1 MSRFVLIFPLGVAV
15 GLTGCGACRTS
26 NFVSERPYSCNRCL
40 DNVQPPRHAAAPGLP
55 PGRQNFA
62 AVPAPS
68 PAKPLPDAPPGPAVE
83 GGSATFVPP
92 SGDSPPP
99 PPSDALS
106 RIDEPLPRS
115 SAPSADMGSPDV
127 RLGPPAPI
135 RREAASTPPDA
146 TKEPPV
152 ANVPGA
158 DKRPKSTDPDNKEM
172 PQAIDLPGFAI
183 AAPGV
188 ANGIKP
194 FPDGIAW
201 LAEKG
206 YKTVLHLRGPAED
219 TAATRRMFEGKGLKY
234 VSLEGSPAR
243 LSKDVYEAFV
253 KQVKDADSHPLF
265 VYDKDGSV
273 AGGLWYLYYRVEKN
287 ETDEKARAEAQRLGL
302 RFDDDPEHQAMVL
315 AAQRLLS
322 ELKP

>member
-1 MSRFVLIFPLGVAV
+1 MSRFVLIIPLGVAV

-26 NFVSERPYSCNRCL
+26 NFVAQAPYSCNRCI
-40 DNVQPPRHAAAPGLP
+40 DTVQPPRHGAVPGP
-55 PGRQNFA
+55 PGSRSFA

-68 PAKPLPDAPPGPAVE
+68 PGKPLPPAPAPTPGPAVE

-92 SGDSPPP
+92 SGEAPPP
-99 PPSDALS
+99 PPDVLS
-106 RIDEPLPRS
+106 RADDLPKS
-115 SAPSADMGSPDV
+115 SAPSADPSSPDV

-135 RREAASTPPDA
+135 RRESASIPPDA
-146 TKEPPV
+146 TMEPPL
-152 ANVPGA
+152 ANVPG
-158 DKRPKSTDPDNKEM
+158 DPRRDGGAADNKDL

-188 ANGIKP
+188 ASGLKP

-206 YKTVLHLRGPAED
+206 YKTVLHLRAPGED
-219 TAATRRMFEGKGLKY
+219 TAATRRMFEGKGMRY
-234 VSLEGSPAR
+234 VSLVGSPAR
-243 LSKDVYEAFV
+243 LSKQLYDSFV
-253 KQVKDADSHPLF
+253 RLVKAAENHPLF

-273 AGGLWYLYYRVEKN
+273 AGGLWYLYYRVERN
-287 ETDEKARAEAQRLGL
+287 EPDEKARAEAQRLGL

-315 AAQRLLS
+315 AAQKLLS
-322 ELKP
+322 ELKR